1 MLVAALSASTVDGNT
16 VRSERL
22 TLRAPAWLHAWLAW
36 LGADG
41 GRERARA
48 AGRRFGGPVRRAAA
62 CVRLWLRPGGGPRRS
77 ARPGWTGQPTPP
89 RQPKRYRQA
98 GGDAAARSRKR
109 HRRGPALRQCCGS
122 FRCCCGSL
130 RQRGRPSRQ
139 CCGSLRERKLSF
151 RHYCGSFRQRRGSL
165 RERKLSFRHCR
176 GSLRQRRGSLR
187 ERKLSFRHCRGSLR
201 QRRGSLREPSS
212 VPACRGSFRQRRGS
226 LRERKLSF
234 RHCRGSL
241 RQCCGSFWQC
251 GRSLRQCGR
260 SFQQCKRP
268 IWECCGSFQ
277 PRQRP
282 HRGCGSR
289 PQAGRAWG
297 RRRGTPRQAR
307 RRGEG
312 LGPDT

>member
-151 RHYCGSFRQRRGSL
+151 RHCCGSFRQRCGSLRQRKRPFWHCCGSLRQRRGSL
-165 RERKLSFRHCR
+165 RQCKRPFWQCC

-187 ERKLSFRHCRGSLR
+187 ERKLSFRHCRGS
-201 QRRGSLREPSS
+201 
-212 VPACRGSFRQRRGS
+212 FRQR
-226 LRERKLSF
+226 
-234 RHCRGSL
+234 RGSL

-251 GRSLRQCGR
+251 GRSLRQCCR